1 MFYTRVP
8 FAFPGSGV
16 EHMDSK
22 TWSDVDDRKVVAKGL
37 VNLVD
42 SDPRNTYRSPRLPL
56 SIAKSSPPDELAGDA
71 R

>member
-42 SDPRNTYRSPRLPL
+42 SDPRNTYRSP
-56 SIAKSSPPDELAGDA
+56 ALAP
-71 R
+71 